1 MNNEILLLTAQHYL
15 HPQQPDWYRQ
25 QILDED
31 ALVLDAFRLRNVP
44 VRRSAWDDPSIVSS
58 PPRAAIIRATW
69 DYTERFDEFVR
80 TLTAIAQQT
89 MLINPL
95 STVLW
100 NLDKHYLRDLF
111 RRGVNIPPTSY
122 IEKGTSGTLAEHS
135 RKCGLT
141 DAILKPVMSAGARHT
156 YRFHGDDTAALEST
170 FRDLVNAEAMMLQ
183 PFLSSVVTEG
193 EVTLVMIGGKY
204 SHAVRKRAKEGDFRV
219 QDDFGGTVHPHTP
232 DEAEIRLAE
241 AAMAACDPV
250 PLYGRVD
257 ILRDAEGRPAVSELE
272 LIEPELWFRFHP
284 ASAGVFAGMVHAHL
298 SSL

>member
-1 MNNEILLLTAQHYL
+1 MNNEIVILTAERYL
-15 HPQQPDWYRQ
+15 HPAEPDWYVQ

-31 ALVLDAFRLRNVP
+31 ALIIDAFAARGISAQRC
-44 VRRSAWDDPSIVSS
+44 AWDDPSILSS
-58 PPRAAIIRATW
+58 PPRATIIRATW

-80 TLTAIAQQT
+80 TLTAIAQHT
-89 MLINPL
+89 PLINPL

-100 NLDKHYLRDLF
+100 NLDKHYLRDLSP
-111 RRGVNIPPTSY
+111 RGVNIPPTSY

-141 DAILKPVMSAGARHT
+141 DATLKPVMSAGARHT

-204 SHAVRKRAKEGDFRV
+204 SHAIRKRAKEGDFRV

-232 DEAEIRLAE
+232 AADEISLAE

-257 ILRDAEGRPAVSELE
+257 ILRDANGRPTVSELE

-284 ASAGVFAGMVHAHL
+284 AAAGVFAESVLHAL
-298 SSL
+298 